1 VWKKESVQGLKMH
14 ENSDLSRLHE
24 PILLK
29 TKENKGLF
37 EKKRLNICECE

>member
-1 VWKKESVQGLKMH
+1 MRKNIDLKR
-14 ENSDLSRLHE
+14 SYP

-29 TKENKGLF
+29 TKENKGFF

>member
-1 VWKKESVQGLKMH
+1 MH

-29 TKENKGLF
+29 TKKNKGFF
-37 EKKRLNICECE
+37 EKKKVKYLRV